1 MVSVEISLRHRIV
14 RAETLCG
21 YGSAGTGFD
30 IYVHDSYRMV
40 SAGIGIFWFLTGI
53 ASVWFLT
60 LVSRKL
66 FGARNRPS

>member
-1 MVSVEISLRHRIV
+1 
-14 RAETLCG
+14 
-21 YGSAGTGFD
+21 
-30 IYVHDSYRMV
+30 MV